1 MKTYAAITLLF
12 TLSISISFAQYKSK
26 DELDLGLSL
35 KKQYPDEEVCA
46 TKSTETYSFTIGR
59 NDTVN
64 ALKHTVEEFVG
75 LKDGTGVTIRE
86 SYNLFSSVDFV
97 RTFTKK
103 GKNYSTDDYT
113 SVSDRPYFQ
122 SDIFDDDNRYK
133 SFSLYFETI
142 GKGAK
147 YELKK
152 SYKDVKYL
160 NIAFFHDHYPVNDK
174 SIVFEIPDWLEADL
188 KEFNFEGWNIK
199 KTSVHNDKRKLT
211 VHTYSISGCY
221 AMKSED
227 YAPAATFKFPHIVLV
242 PKKFTKKN
250 GTSAKIF
257 GSTDDMYEWYSYLVS
272 KSKNDKT
279 VLKSHVDKLI
289 AGKTTDKDKIKAI
302 YYWVQ
307 DNIRYIAFESGLAG
321 FIPESADKVYKTKY
335 GDCKGMA
342 NLLAC
347 MLQIA
352 GYDARLTW
360 IGTKDIPYDY
370 SLSSLYVDN
379 HMICSV
385 FLNDSI
391 YFLDGT
397 ESFIALGDY
406 AYRIQGRPALIQDGK
421 KYIIKNVPDLPKE
434 RNKFEVKS
442 TMSLTGEV
450 LKGKGNS
457 VFNGESQTSILSA
470 YALEESD
477 KKEELLHRII
487 SGYNKSFSVNNL
499 KTTDLTDR
507 EKPLHFNYDFEMSN
521 QVTQASGETY
531 VSIDF
536 YHDFEK
542 YMPDEKRQNDY
553 VLHEKIYRTY
563 TVEFEVPKGYTV
575 KYIPES
581 FAVSYP
587 DYKFDVSYKKQGNK
601 VILNKTLSIDN
612 GIIKTAV
619 FPQWKKDLKQLKRM
633 TDEQLVLVK
642 GQ

>member
-1 MKTYAAITLLF
+1 MKIYATFILLS
-12 TLSISISFAQYKSK
+12 LLNISVSLAQYKSK
-26 DELDLGLSL
+26 EELNLGLSL
-35 KKQYPDEEVCA
+35 KKQYPDEDVCA
-46 TKSTETYSFTIGR
+46 IKSTETYTFSIGR

-64 ALKHTVEEFVG
+64 ALKEIEEEFVG
-75 LKDGTGVTIRE
+75 LKDNTGITIVE
-86 SYNLFSSVDFV
+86 GYDLFSSVDFI
-97 RTFTKK
+97 RTFSKK
-103 GKNYSTDDYT
+103 GKSYSSDDYT
-113 SVSDRPYFQ
+113 SVSDKAHFQ

-133 SFSLYFETI
+133 SFSLYFETL
-142 GKGAK
+142 GKATK
-147 YELKK
+147 YELRK

-160 NIAFFHDHYPVNDK
+160 NSAFFHDRYPVNEK
-174 SIVFEIPDWLEADL
+174 TIIYEIPDWLEADL

-199 KTSVHNDKRKLT
+199 KTSVHNDKKKLT
-211 VHTYSISGCY
+211 VHTYTVTGCY
-221 AMKSED
+221 AMKKED
-227 YAPAATFKFPHIVLV
+227 YAPSITFKFPHIVFV

-250 GTSAKIF
+250 GTSTKIF
-257 GSTDDMYEWYSYLVS
+257 SSTDDLYEWYSYLVS
-272 KSKNDKT
+272 KSKNDKAA
-279 VLKSHVDKLI
+279 LKGPVDKLI
-289 AGKTTDKDKIKAI
+289 EGKTNDKDKIKAI

-307 DNIRYIAFESGLAG
+307 DNIRYIAFEGGLAG

-342 NLLAC
+342 NLLTN

-370 SLSSLYVDN
+370 SLSSLCVDN

-385 FLNDSI
+385 FLKDSI

-397 ESFIALGDY
+397 ENFIAFGDY

-442 TMSLTGEV
+442 SMTLSGDL
-450 LKGKGNS
+450 LKGKGSN
-457 VFNGESQTSILSA
+457 VFNGESQTSILNS
-470 YALEESD
+470 YALTESD
-477 KKEELLHRII
+477 KKEEFLHRII
-487 SGYNKSFSVNNL
+487 SGYNKSFSIINL

-507 EKPLHFNYDFEMSN
+507 EKPLNFNYDFEMAN

-553 VLHEKIYRTY
+553 VLDEKIYRTY

-575 KYIPES
+575 KYVPES
-581 FAVSYP
+581 FSVSYP

-601 VILNKTLSIDN
+601 IILNKILSIDN
-612 GIIKTAV
+612 GIIKTSV
-619 FPQWKKDLKQLKRM
+619 FPQWKKDLKQLKKM
-633 TDEQLVLVK
+633 SDEQLVLVK